1 MSSIRQKQAAMH
13 KKQLKEEEERRING
27 NKPIINANA
36 NLDIDKIAK
45 EADKQADEILAKVVE
60 ESKPKEK
67 RDEPQRKAVD
77 YWSCVFAHFHHFHW
91 TVGATP
97 TVLQRIGTVR
107 GTTDSRT

>member
-27 NKPIINANA
+27 NQPIINENA

-60 ESKPKEK
+60 ESKPKAK
-67 RDEPQRKAVD
+67 KVSKPKAV
-77 YWSCVFAHFHHFHW
+77 VKTKAK
-91 TVGATP
+91 V
-97 TVLQRIGTVR
+97 VKKKK
-107 GTTDSRT
+107 

>member
-27 NKPIINANA
+27 NKPIINENA

-60 ESKPKEK
+60 ESKPKAK
-67 RDEPQRKAVD
+67 KVSKPKAV
-77 YWSCVFAHFHHFHW
+77 VKTKAK
-91 TVGATP
+91 V
-97 TVLQRIGTVR
+97 VKKKK
-107 GTTDSRT
+107 

>member
-45 EADKQADEILAKVVE
+45 EADKQADEILAKVVK
-60 ESKPKEK
+60 ESKPKAK
-67 RDEPQRKAVD
+67 KVSKLKAV
-77 YWSCVFAHFHHFHW
+77 VKTKAK
-91 TVGATP
+91 V
-97 TVLQRIGTVR
+97 VKKKK
-107 GTTDSRT
+107 